1 MNADRIIM
9 RPALWVRLI
18 YVSGVAFWMTLII
31 IGYMANA
38 VSDSSMWVILIAILV
53 MFLVPTLEANL
64 MWFACDEEGIE
75 EHNPFR
81 KAVFIRWEEI
91 SAINRIPMHNG
102 LKAWRIESTGSNID
116 VEEKITSFSELK
128 NHIMRKVPMD
138 KWVNTGFGQDNV

>member
-18 YVSGVAFWMTLII
+18 YVSGVAFDDVII

-64 MWFACDEEGIE
+64 MWFACDERALRNTTHSVRQSSSGGRNQRLIA
-75 EHNPFR
+75 FR
-81 KAVFIRWEEI
+81 C
-91 SAINRIPMHNG
+91 
-102 LKAWRIESTGSNID
+102 
-116 VEEKITSFSELK
+116 
-128 NHIMRKVPMD
+128 IMD
-138 KWVNTGFGQDNV
+138 